1 MMRVRAG
8 LAALAPLAL
17 VLAMVVQGWAGKGG
31 PSPEVATRLNA
42 VCGQTGVYDCYTNHK
57 YGYVVAWPKK
67 HLTGQGESDSGD
79 GQVFSSPDGQARL
92 ACWASFNDVLGESI
106 GQAYAQ
112 ALQDAGTQVSY
123 KHLGKDFF
131 VISGVRDAMIFY
143 RKTLL
148 AHGVLAS
155 FELSYAAPLKAAFDP
170 IVKDVARSFSVDPAF
185 SWR

>member
-1 MMRVRAG
+1 MTRRYAV

-17 VLAMVVQGWAGKGG
+17 VLTMSSLGWAGQGR
-31 PSPEVATRLNA
+31 PSPDVAARLDA
-42 VCGQTGVYDCYTNHK
+42 VCGQTGVYGCYTNHR

-67 HLTGQGESDSGD
+67 YLTGQGESDSGD

-112 ALQDAGTQVSY
+112 ALQEAGAQVSY

-131 VISGVRDAMIFY
+131 VISGVKDGMIFY

-148 AHGVLAS
+148 AHGVQAS
-155 FELSYAAPLKAAFDP
+155 FELSYAEQLKAAFDP

-185 SWR
+185 TWR

>member
-1 MMRVRAG
+1 MMRLCAV

-17 VLAMVVQGWAGKGG
+17 VLAMGSQVRAGQRG
-31 PSPEVATRLNA
+31 PSPNVVVRLDA
-42 VCGQTGVYDCYTNHK
+42 VCGQTGVYGCYTNHK
-57 YGYVVAWPKK
+57 YGYVVAWPKM

-92 ACWASFNDVLGESI
+92 ACWASFNEVLGESI

-112 ALQDAGTQVSY
+112 ALQEAGTQVSY
-123 KHLGKDFF
+123 KYLGKDFF
-131 VISGVRDAMIFY
+131 VISGTRDGKVFY

-148 AHGVLAS
+148 AHGVQAS
-155 FELSYAAPLKAAFDP
+155 FELSYAAQLKAAFDP